1 MNEKLAEILNVA
13 AMAKDIA
20 VKHEMRGIDVS
31 LNGNVRL
38 HISEETFKN
47 LLGEYYPTEIE
58 SLDGPYNRYSTIIA
72 GIEIFYLKEK
82 NNEQ

>member
-1 MNEKLAEILNVA
+1 MNKELAEILNIA

-20 VKHEMRGIDVS
+20 TKYDMRGIDVG

-38 HISEETFKN
+38 HMSEETFKN
-47 LLGEYYPTEIE
+47 LLGEHYPTEIE
-58 SLDGPYNRYSTIIA
+58 PLDGPYNHHGTKIA

-82 NNEQ
+82 TYE